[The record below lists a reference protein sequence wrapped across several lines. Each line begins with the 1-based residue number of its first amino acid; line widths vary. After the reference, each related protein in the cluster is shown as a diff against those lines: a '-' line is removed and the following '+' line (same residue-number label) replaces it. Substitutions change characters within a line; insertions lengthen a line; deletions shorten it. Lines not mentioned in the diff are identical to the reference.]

1 MAQGGSVIGLLVVGN
16 MIYKGLAPG
25 GKVKLVALLLAVCA
39 AVPLALS
46 LGPEVLPRP
55 LVVPLAVLWGL
66 AYALPFYIPPGEF
79 VMQIGGKSATGLFS
93 NLFDAAGLARL
104 KTRQVAAATMHLW
117 LRHSVGRRASPPSWR
132 CVPLSFLR
140 PSPFFFFLGGLHLLG
155 AVEPVGVVARE
166 GWRLPRRAPLA
177 GLLDTSETLP
187 RHFRDIS

>member
-79 VMQIGGKSATGLFS
+79 AMQIGGKSATGLFS
-93 NLFDAAGLARL
+93 NLFDAAGSPVSKQERWR
-104 KTRQVAAATMHLW
+104 RQRCICGCGIPLVG
-117 LRHSVGRRASPPSWR
+117 GRRR
-132 CVPLSFLR
+132 
-140 PSPFFFFLGGLHLLG
+140 LLG
-155 AVEPVGVVARE
+155 AASRFP
-166 GWRLPRRAPLA
+166 
-177 GLLDTSETLP
+177 
-187 RHFRDIS
+187 F

>member
-79 VMQIGGKSATGLFS
+79 AMQIGGKSATGLFS

-140 PSPFFFFLGGLHLLG
+140 PSAFFLFLGGLHLLG

-177 GLLDTSETLP
+177 GLLDISETLP
-187 RHFRDIS
+187 RHFRDTS